1 MNARNL
7 LQVLSIFA
15 LACGGTTRDGSTQ
28 GGNENATSLQPES
41 AKPELVTS
49 VWSPA
54 KLAAAAGRVYVT
66 TKESLIL
73 GEHSDSGSLF
83 LLGQPGSEPMLLAS
97 DKFGSAF
104 GALAA
109 DAEDVVWATADGRVL
124 SIPAR
129 GGVVKTLSEN
139 EGIIPSI
146 ALSDTHVYFA
156 SENNNKS
163 ILKRV
168 VRSGGVSE
176 VHLAGLARVRG
187 IAVSGNALYLADQ
200 GSGANDGKI
209 YRVERVSGIAS
220 VIAEGQSEP
229 CGVALANGSRDV
241 IWTNGGES
249 AQAAKSLAGFS
260 AIAGSASCAL
270 TSDGELAFFG
280 LRTGDAVLK
289 ASIRTGSSSLWTQ
302 GANAS
307 GLGAM
312 AVSSEHVYWLSGE
325 SILRARK

>member
-1 MNARNL
+1 
-7 LQVLSIFA
+7 
-15 LACGGTTRDGSTQ
+15 
-28 GGNENATSLQPES
+28 
-41 AKPELVTS
+41 
-49 VWSPA
+49 
-54 KLAAAAGRVYVT
+54 
-66 TKESLIL
+66 
-73 GEHSDSGSLF
+73 
-83 LLGQPGSEPMLLAS
+83 
-97 DKFGSAF
+97 
-104 GALAA
+104 
-109 DAEDVVWATADGRVL
+109 
-124 SIPAR
+124 
-129 GGVVKTLSEN
+129 VKTLSEN
-139 EGIIPSI
+139 EGSIPSI

-156 SENNNKS
+156 SENGDKS
-163 ILKRV
+163 TLKRML
-168 VRSGGVSE
+168 RSGGTSE

-200 GSGANDGKI
+200 GTGANDGKI

-249 AQAAKSLAGFS
+249 AQGGTANFGLH

-280 LRTGDAVLK
+280 LRTGGAVLK
-289 ASIRTGSSSLWTQ
+289 ASIRTGSSSLWTRD
-302 GANAS
+302 AHAS